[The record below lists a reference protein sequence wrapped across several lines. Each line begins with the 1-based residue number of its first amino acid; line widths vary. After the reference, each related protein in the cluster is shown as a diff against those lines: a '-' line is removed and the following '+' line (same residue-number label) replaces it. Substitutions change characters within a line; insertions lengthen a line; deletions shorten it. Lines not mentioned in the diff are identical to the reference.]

1 MSDSSYSLSSN
12 LNLFDDD
19 PNTEVTDQVVDQDFQ
34 TILDRFVIEAN
45 DRNINVNLN
54 RLSTNTGIP
63 MGH

>member
-1 MSDSSYSLSSN
+1 MSDSSDSLSSN

-54 RLSTNTGIP
+54 GLSTNTGIP